1 MIDYLEDLAILYN
14 KKEAGI
20 ATKEDCM
27 TYDFLLS
34 ISSLREDVLMMEI
47 KRRAKR
53 CKTSER

>member
-20 ATKEDCM
+20 ATEEDRM
-27 TYDFLLS
+27 TYDFLFS

-53 CKTSER
+53 RKASER